1 MRNMFVGTCVVGM
14 LSAGTAMLA
23 APGNSG
29 STYQQATDRP
39 GYPTQAH
46 VWIDNSPLPVALTGT
61 ATVTLSERATV
72 QAKMVR
78 QAWEYRVIS
87 IPAGQPATG
96 QQLTAAGADGWE
108 AIGGP
113 FQTSDGVSL
122 LLKRPEQAIR

>member
-1 MRNMFVGTCVVGM
+1 MRNVLIGTCVAGM

-23 APGNSG
+23 APGYGG
-29 STYQQATDRP
+29 SANQQATVRP

-46 VWIDNSPLPVALTGT
+46 VWIDNAPLPVALTGT
-61 ATVTLSERATV
+61 ATVTLSDRTTV
-72 QAKMVR
+72 LARLAR

-87 IPAGQPATG
+87 VPAGQSATG
-96 QQLTAAGADGWE
+96 QQLTTAGLDGWE

-122 LLKRPEQAIR
+122 LLKRPVQ